1 MDCRDTLQ
9 KYFEV
14 IVGQQFTDLHL
25 ACEMMM
31 LTFGEYALH
40 TQCLTRIIHEN
51 DILVTTLDYQNWDE
65 IDDKNNDEWQP
76 AKGKPVIVTVDAE
89 SLGIENGTYVKIHHL
104 NNAGDVEEGFIITN
118 IHDGNKLPQTGQ
130 RKIAPCLPILFDALS
145 FWQDPFRISKR
156 IFPLSTTGSAQISFP
171 ALPDRI

>member
-40 TQCLTRIIHEN
+40 TQCFTRIIHEN
-51 DILVTTLDYQNWDE
+51 DILVTTLDYQNWDRE
-65 IDDKNNDEWQP
+65 VDTNNDEWYFVEQYRE
-76 AKGKPVIVTVDAE
+76 KIVGGIVMSVEVSALNDVMVVLNNGIRIELINKNGYHHFDDECEQWRLFKIDDYSYPHITVYSKTVDIAE
-89 SLGIENGTYVKIHHL
+89 E
-104 NNAGDVEEGFIITN
+104 
-118 IHDGNKLPQTGQ
+118 
-130 RKIAPCLPILFDALS
+130 
-145 FWQDPFRISKR
+145 W
-156 IFPLSTTGSAQISFP
+156 
-171 ALPDRI
+171 